1 MTTPGLGQEEG
12 FEVLSPPLRM
22 IICLHSTHLLRT
34 LWAELQGKAAAKG
47 QGMNAVVHVSAG
59 EGTGGIK
66 GWQAKL
72 TQRLFIIPTHHQTHL
87 PHTWEAC
94 KGMPDDLA
102 STEAAHHSAYVSF
115 SNCVFSPQVFRE
127 HQTRSL
133 TVGAI

>member
-1 MTTPGLGQEEG
+1 MTTPGLRQEEG

-72 TQRLFIIPTHHQTHL
+72 TQRLLSFPRTTKPTCHTRGRLARGCLMTWPQL
-87 PHTWEAC
+87 RPHTILLMC
-94 KGMPDDLA
+94 PLVTV
-102 STEAAHHSAYVSF
+102 SSHHRYSESIG
-115 SNCVFSPQVFRE
+115 
-127 HQTRSL
+127 L